1 MESEIR
7 LLFLAF
13 RLVSGVAV
21 LAVLLIVVD
30 VIPRV
35 RAAHQRRRSAKEGA
49 FGVVIDQDGE
59 VLGVYRDPFAPP
71 TRAARLLSRESPW
84 TRPGPHGRP
93 GWAWEGIGAT
103 EEEAR
108 NAAQRQRRLY
118 LLLCPELD
126 RGDRGDRGEPGTPS
140 N

>member
-7 LLFLAF
+7 LLFVAF
-13 RLVSGVAV
+13 RIVSGIAV
-21 LAVLLIVVD
+21 LATLLIIID
-30 VIPRV
+30 VIPRL
-35 RAAHQRRRSAKEGA
+35 RAAHQRRRREKEGA
-49 FGVVIDQDGE
+49 FGVVIDEDGE

-93 GWAWEGIGAT
+93 GWAWEGMGAT

-118 LLLCPELD
+118 LLLRPELD
-126 RGDRGDRGEPGTPS
+126 RVDRGEPGPPC
-140 N
+140 